1 MSTVLEAPELQYLN
15 EYAQYLNEV
24 GEVAFR
30 VIFSGSVLLGLGMV
44 ARVLERP
51 RGWARRTL
59 GREGLEELS
68 AVASVT
74 ARVWRLR
81 KDRIRS
87 DASMITLGQ
96 SVDNDIVIAE
106 YTVSTHHCAF
116 GFDPT
121 GMVICDAGSLNGTS
135 VNGNLLEAGV
145 QVRLRDKSHLVLGRL
160 ELQYLQAESFFE
172 KVRNYANRM
181 PKR

>member
-1 MSTVLEAPELQYLN
+1 MINALEAPEIQYLN
-15 EYAQYLNEV
+15 EYAEYLNTV
-24 GEVAFR
+24 GEAAFR
-30 VIFSGSVLLGLGMV
+30 VVFSGSALLGLGMV

-51 RGWARRTL
+51 RGWDRRTL
-59 GREGLEELS
+59 GRDGLEELA

-87 DASMITLGQ
+87 NVSMITLGQ
-96 SVDNDIVIAE
+96 SVDNDIVLAE
-106 YTVSTHHCAF
+106 YTVSTHHCSF

-121 GMVICDAGSLNGTS
+121 GMVLCDAGSLNGTS
-135 VNGNLLEAGV
+135 VNGNFIEAGV
-145 QVRLRDKSHLVLGRL
+145 QVRLRDKSHIVLGRI

-172 KVRNYANRM
+172 KVKNYANRVLS
-181 PKR
+181 R